1 MGAAEA
7 AEAGNGGSGGAP
19 GTIEL
24 AITSFA
30 VAEGKT
36 VDISVSRS
44 GGTAGVV
51 TVDYVTADGTA
62 VAGSDYVATNGT
74 LTWPDGFAGSRTIS
88 IPLANDN
95 MAEPAESFTLTLRN
109 ASGATL
115 GASSSATVRL
125 IDTGSTRL
133 SDLSLS
139 VGLFDQIFQPALTDY
154 TATVSLLRS
163 TTTITAVAEDP
174 SSAIRVEGVKVS
186 GESAKLTLDE
196 GVNSFTVEVTAA
208 DGVRKAA
215 YTIAVTRRSAMSF
228 GQRAYIKASNPD
240 AGDGFHAVAIDR
252 DTLAVGAPRE
262 DGGAAGVG
270 GDQSDNRLGD
280 AGAVYVFARDPGG
293 TWAQQAYLKASNPDG
308 TDQNDPVFGDTFGS
322 ELALEGNTL
331 AVAAEKESSG
341 ATGIDGD
348 QTDDSAENA
357 GAVYVFERDSTGH
370 WRQTAYIKAS
380 NTDPQDLFGRSIAL
394 DGDTLAVAAINEAS
408 GASGVNGDQA
418 DNSRLHSGAVYVFK
432 RDEDGVW
439 AQQAYLK
446 ATNPESGGHF
456 GGSVALDGDTLVVGE
471 PQSDIDSGAAY
482 VFTRDAEGVWSQQ
495 AYLKAS
501 HGEEHDGF
509 GHAVAVDGATLAVS
523 AGFEDGGVA
532 GINGDE
538 TDNSVD
544 GSGAVYVFTRD
555 AGGAWSKQAYIKTAA
570 PGLADLFGLG
580 SMALHGD
587 LLVVGAHSGEDG
599 GAAGINGDQADNSA
613 RDSGAVYVFTR
624 DAAGAWSQRAYLK
637 ASNPEILDRFG
648 WGIAVDLETATIAVG
663 ADGEDSSATG
673 VNGGNQSDNRSVDS
687 GAVYVFD

>member
-1 MGAAEA
+1 MRVVCE
-7 AEAGNGGSGGAP
+7 
-19 GTIEL
+19 TLL
-24 AITSFA
+24 A
-30 VAEGKT
+30 
-36 VDISVSRS
+36 
-44 GGTAGVV
+44 
-51 TVDYVTADGTA
+51 
-62 VAGSDYVATNGT
+62 
-74 LTWPDGFAGSRTIS
+74 
-88 IPLANDN
+88 
-95 MAEPAESFTLTLRN
+95 
-109 ASGATL
+109 
-115 GASSSATVRL
+115 
-125 IDTGSTRL
+125 
-133 SDLSLS
+133 
-139 VGLFDQIFQPALTDY
+139 QIA
-154 TATVSLLRS
+154 
-163 TTTITAVAEDP
+163 
-174 SSAIRVEGVKVS
+174 
-186 GESAKLTLDE
+186 
-196 GVNSFTVEVTAA
+196 
-208 DGVRKAA
+208 
-215 YTIAVTRRSAMSF
+215 
-228 GQRAYIKASNPD
+228 
-240 AGDGFHAVAIDR
+240 
-252 DTLAVGAPRE
+252 
-262 DGGAAGVG
+262 
-270 GDQSDNRLGD
+270 
-280 AGAVYVFARDPGG
+280 
-293 TWAQQAYLKASNPDG
+293 
-308 TDQNDPVFGDTFGS
+308 
-322 ELALEGNTL
+322 
-331 AVAAEKESSG
+331 KESSG

-380 NTDPQDLFGRSIAL
+380 NTDPQDVFGRSIAL
-394 DGDTLAVAAINEAS
+394 DGDTLAVAAINESS

-446 ATNPESGGHF
+446 ATNPESGGRF

-495 AYLKAS
+495 AYLEAS

-509 GHAVAVDGATLAVS
+509 GHVVAVDGATLAVS

-538 TDNSVD
+538 TDNSVE

-555 AGGAWSKQAYIKTAA
+555 AGGAWSQQAYIKTAA

-580 SMALHGD
+580 SMALDGD